1 MKKIISTLTISALA
15 LGSIFADVSLE
26 YTQKGYISSNEGGK
40 SVKLDLNGYKDNIT
54 GDVVFKVSNDT
65 AGVVL
70 DVDPWYAEKSGDT
83 TQVQAGGPNKEFFD
97 QLYGWVNF
105 FGGAAKL
112 QTGVWKTRSVNR
124 LNQDAGSWEDSEYE
138 AFPLGV
144 VPGVSV
150 SGDNGKN
157 FKIGDRTPGTDIT
170 RLASVKGEYKGNVT
184 TALTYNMGSFYVTG
198 ALITSDF
205 TSTIKSGFGFEVGY
219 NVNDDTKIQG
229 FFKTTADQE
238 IALAVFLDKRALAIK
253 NFKFDVVTGFTLDN
267 GDAVGSFNGLNFAVD
282 FRARSEITEKLAVT
296 TMNNLSYVGRA
307 FSLWDMVSAAF
318 KLTETLK
325 AQFTGEWY
333 YKDLEVG
340 RQGYL
345 SVIPGVVYS
354 PVDGV
359 DITAGIIIRT
369 SGWSRPT
376 QSSISIPFVLH
387 VAL

>member
-26 YTQKGYISSNEGGK
+26 YTQKGYISSNGDGNSK
-40 SVKLDLNGYKDNIT
+40 KLDLNGYKDNIT

-70 DVDPWYAEKSGDT
+70 DVDPWYDEASGKN
-83 TQVQAGGPNKEFFD
+83 VQDGGPKKEFFD
-97 QLYGWVNF
+97 QVYGWVNF

-124 LNQDAGSWEDSEYE
+124 LNQDAGSWEDAEYE

-144 VPGVSV
+144 VPGVTV
-150 SGDNGKN
+150 SGKNGKD
-157 FKIGDRTPGTDIT
+157 FKIGDTRTPGTDIT
-170 RLASVKGEYKGNVT
+170 RLASVKGEYKDKVT

-198 ALITSDF
+198 ALITNDF
-205 TSTIKSGFGFEVGY
+205 TSTIQSGFGFEVGY
-219 NVNDDTKIQG
+219 SVNDDTKIQG

-238 IALAVFLDKRALAIK
+238 IALAVFMDKRALTIK

-267 GDAVGSFNGLNFAVD
+267 GDKNGLNFAID

-296 TMNNLSYVGRA
+296 TMNNLSYVGGD
-307 FSLWDMVSAAF
+307 FGLWDMVSAAF
-318 KLTETLK
+318 KLTEPLK

-333 YKDLEVG
+333 YKNLEVG

-369 SGWSRPT
+369 SGWSRPNE
-376 QSSISIPFVLH
+376 SSISIPFVLH

>member
-26 YTQKGYISSNEGGK
+26 YTQKGYISSNGDGSSK
-40 SVKLDLNGYKDNIT
+40 KLDLNGYKDSIT

-70 DVDPWYAEKSGDT
+70 DVDPYYTDTGKVKVQKDEK
-83 TQVQAGGPNKEFFD
+83 FFD

-124 LNQDAGSWEDSEYE
+124 LNQDAGSWEDSEFE

-144 VPGVSV
+144 VPGVTV
-150 SGDNGKN
+150 SGKNGKD
-157 FKIGDRTPGTDIT
+157 FKIGDTRTPGTDIT

-184 TALTYNMGSFYVTG
+184 TALTYNMGGFYVTG

-205 TSTIKSGFGFEVGY
+205 NTTIKSGFGFEVGY
-219 NVNDDTKIQG
+219 SVNDDTKIQG
-229 FFKTTADQE
+229 FFKTVTDQE
-238 IALAVFLDKRALAIK
+238 IALAVFMDKRALTIK
-253 NFKFDVVTGFTLDN
+253 NFKFDFVTGFTLDN
-267 GDAVGSFNGLNFAVD
+267 GDKNGLNFAVD
-282 FRARSEITEKLAVT
+282 FRARSEITEKLALT

-333 YKDLEVG
+333 YRNLEVG

-369 SGWSRPT
+369 SGWSRPNE
-376 QSSISIPFVLH
+376 SSISIPFVLH

>member
-26 YTQKGYISSNEGGK
+26 YTQKGYISSNEGG
-40 SVKLDLNGYKDNIT
+40 SVKLDLNGYKESIT
-54 GDVVFKVSNDT
+54 GDVVFKVSNDI

-70 DVDPWYAEKSGDT
+70 DVDPYYQDRGKLTMQDKE
-83 TQVQAGGPNKEFFD
+83 EFFD

-124 LNQDAGSWEDSEYE
+124 LDQDAGTWEDEEYE
-138 AFPLGV
+138 RYKLGIV
-144 VPGVSV
+144 NG
-150 SGDNGKN
+150 SGDGK
-157 FKIGDRTPGTDIT
+157 DIT
-170 RLASVKGEYKGNVT
+170 RLASVGGDYKGKVT
-184 TALTYNMGSFYVTG
+184 TALTYNAGSFYATG
-198 ALITSDF
+198 ALITNAF
-205 TSTIKSGFGFEVGY
+205 TSTIQSGFGFEVGY

-229 FFKTTADQE
+229 FFKTTTDQQ
-238 IALAVFLDKRALAIK
+238 IALAVFLDKRAFAIK
-253 NFKFDVVTGFTLDN
+253 NFKFDVVTGFTLSN
-267 GDAVGSFNGLNFAVD
+267 GTGNGIEFGVD
-282 FRARSEITEKLAVT
+282 LRARSEITEKLAIT
-296 TMNNLSYVGRA
+296 TMNNLSYVGGA

-318 KLTETLK
+318 KLSETLK
-325 AQFTGEWY
+325 AQFTGEWEY
-333 YKDLEVG
+333 SDLDTG
-340 RQGYL
+340 RLGDL
-345 SVIPGVVYS
+345 SLIPGVVYS

-359 DITAGIIIRT
+359 DITAGVIIRT